1 MIYLW
6 IGSCTRGTWGLR
18 TDGTVQVTEA
28 EGNRFQCGICCN
40 IPLGAAQ
47 SQWHGLLLWEA
58 HQLKFYKK
66 QFGAYLCQHY
76 LRILS
81 SLEGSRDLPPSKSM
95 AFGWNLIES
104 LVGFFSFFLS
114 FFFFKSPGVAARET
128 AQALKTLAQ
137 AARGVAASTSDPAAA
152 HAMLDSA
159 RDVMEGSAML
169 IQEAKQALIAPG
181 DAESQQRLAQVRP
194 RTGS

>member
-1 MIYLW
+1 MKP
-6 IGSCTRGTWGLR
+6 
-18 TDGTVQVTEA
+18 
-28 EGNRFQCGICCN
+28 NRKSG
-40 IPLGAAQ
+40 
-47 SQWHGLLLWEA
+47 GLL
-58 HQLKFYKK
+58 
-66 QFGAYLCQHY
+66 
-76 LRILS
+76 
-81 SLEGSRDLPPSKSM
+81 
-95 AFGWNLIES
+95 
-104 LVGFFSFFLS
+104 
-114 FFFFKSPGVAARET
+114 FFFFFQSPGVAARET